1 MSILGLHI
9 VELQKVKLLVVFMV
23 FSMVY
28 CLQHVIYSI
37 SASKIRQIFMILD
50 MSKSDDVKKETFD
63 KADDDKIDYNDNFML
78 DM

>member
-1 MSILGLHI
+1 
-9 VELQKVKLLVVFMV
+9 
-23 FSMVY
+23 
-28 CLQHVIYSI
+28 
-37 SASKIRQIFMILD
+37 MILD